1 MNWIQGIQR
10 AIDYVES
17 NITEEIYFEEVAAQ
31 AYSSSFHFQRVFSIL
46 CGFSLGDYI
55 RMRRLSLAGEE
66 LSKGNAKIIDIALKY
81 GYDTPES
88 FSRAFTRFHGI
99 APSEARHGGSVK
111 IFTPL
116 SVKLTLTG
124 GSKMDYRIVKRDA
137 FQVVCKRKRVE
148 KPQSAN
154 ATPDITAM
162 WQEYGADGTMAKLV
176 QCMPE
181 NPVMKGLLGIC
192 FSSELNAKQFP
203 YGIGVEYD
211 LVLIHQCLSDYY
223 GAYHALEDLYAEGK
237 IRAIGISNF
246 SAERMADIATFN
258 KVVPAVNQVETH
270 LFWQQYELHKW
281 MGKYN
286 IQHEAWGPLAQHR
299 IKEIIDNPVVKEIAA
314 KYGKT
319 PTQVALRFT
328 VQRGIVVIPKT
339 TSKDRMKENLDLFDF
354 SLDDG
359 EIEKLKAI
367 DEDKSLW
374 CAYDDP
380 MIVEYAMS

>member
-1 MNWIQGIQR
+1 M
-10 AIDYVES
+10 AIILPGVTIGENDIVAAGAVVTKDVS
-17 NITEEIYFEEVAAQ
+17 DSCIAGGNPANIIKTHKHITGRNLIMETVTLNNGVKMPLVGFGVFQIEDADECERCVLDALDAGYRLIDTAQ
-31 AYSSSFHFQRVFSIL
+31 AYYNEEAVGRALQKTTVPREEIFLTTKVWVTEFSYEKAKASVL
-46 CGFSLGDYI
+46 ESMRKLQVDY
-55 RMRRLSLAGEE
+55 L
-66 LSKGNAKIIDIALKY
+66 
-81 GYDTPES
+81 
-88 FSRAFTRFHGI
+88 
-99 APSEARHGGSVK
+99 
-111 IFTPL
+111 
-116 SVKLTLTG
+116 
-124 GSKMDYRIVKRDA
+124 
-137 FQVVCKRKRVE
+137 
-148 KPQSAN
+148 
-154 ATPDITAM
+154 
-162 WQEYGADGTMAKLV
+162 
-176 QCMPE
+176 
-181 NPVMKGLLGIC
+181 
-192 FSSELNAKQFP
+192 
-203 YGIGVEYD
+203 D

-270 LFWQQYELHKW
+270 LFWQQHELHKW

-299 IKEIIDNPVVKEIAA
+299 IKEIIDNPVVKEIAT

-354 SLDDG
+354 SLNDDD
-359 EIEKLKAI
+359 IEKLKAI

>member
-1 MNWIQGIQR
+1 METVMLNNGVKMPLVGFGVFQIEDADECERCVLDALDAGYR
-10 AIDYVES
+10 LID
-17 NITEEIYFEEVAAQ
+17 TAQ
-31 AYSSSFHFQRVFSIL
+31 AYYNEEAVGRALQKTTVPREEIFLTTKVWVTEFSYEKAKASVL
-46 CGFSLGDYI
+46 ESMRKLQVDY
-55 RMRRLSLAGEE
+55 L
-66 LSKGNAKIIDIALKY
+66 
-81 GYDTPES
+81 
-88 FSRAFTRFHGI
+88 
-99 APSEARHGGSVK
+99 
-111 IFTPL
+111 
-116 SVKLTLTG
+116 
-124 GSKMDYRIVKRDA
+124 
-137 FQVVCKRKRVE
+137 
-148 KPQSAN
+148 
-154 ATPDITAM
+154 
-162 WQEYGADGTMAKLV
+162 
-176 QCMPE
+176 
-181 NPVMKGLLGIC
+181 
-192 FSSELNAKQFP
+192 
-203 YGIGVEYD
+203 D

-270 LFWQQYELHKW
+270 LFWQQHELHKW
-281 MGKYN
+281 MEKYN

>member
-1 MNWIQGIQR
+1 METVTLNNGVKMPLVGFGVFQIEDADECERCVLDALNAGYR
-10 AIDYVES
+10 LID
-17 NITEEIYFEEVAAQ
+17 TAQ
-31 AYSSSFHFQRVFSIL
+31 AYYNEEAVGRALQKTTVPREEIFLTTKVWVTEFSYEKAKASVL
-46 CGFSLGDYI
+46 ESMRKLQVDY
-55 RMRRLSLAGEE
+55 L
-66 LSKGNAKIIDIALKY
+66 
-81 GYDTPES
+81 
-88 FSRAFTRFHGI
+88 
-99 APSEARHGGSVK
+99 
-111 IFTPL
+111 
-116 SVKLTLTG
+116 
-124 GSKMDYRIVKRDA
+124 
-137 FQVVCKRKRVE
+137 
-148 KPQSAN
+148 
-154 ATPDITAM
+154 
-162 WQEYGADGTMAKLV
+162 
-176 QCMPE
+176 
-181 NPVMKGLLGIC
+181 
-192 FSSELNAKQFP
+192 
-203 YGIGVEYD
+203 D

-223 GAYHALEDLYAEGK
+223 GAYRALEDLYAEGK

-270 LFWQQYELHKW
+270 LFWQQHELHKW
-281 MGKYN
+281 MEKYN

-339 TSKDRMKENLDLFDF
+339 TSKERMKENLDLFDF
-354 SLDDG
+354 SLNDDD
-359 EIEKLKAI
+359 IEKLKAI

>member
-1 MNWIQGIQR
+1 METVMLNNGVKMPLVGFGVFQIEDADECERCVLDALDAGYR
-10 AIDYVES
+10 LID
-17 NITEEIYFEEVAAQ
+17 TAQ
-31 AYSSSFHFQRVFSIL
+31 AYYNEEAVGRALQKTTVPREEIFLTTKVWVTEFSYEKAKASVL
-46 CGFSLGDYI
+46 ESMRKMQVDY
-55 RMRRLSLAGEE
+55 L
-66 LSKGNAKIIDIALKY
+66 
-81 GYDTPES
+81 
-88 FSRAFTRFHGI
+88 
-99 APSEARHGGSVK
+99 
-111 IFTPL
+111 
-116 SVKLTLTG
+116 
-124 GSKMDYRIVKRDA
+124 
-137 FQVVCKRKRVE
+137 
-148 KPQSAN
+148 
-154 ATPDITAM
+154 
-162 WQEYGADGTMAKLV
+162 
-176 QCMPE
+176 
-181 NPVMKGLLGIC
+181 
-192 FSSELNAKQFP
+192 
-203 YGIGVEYD
+203 D

-270 LFWQQYELHKW
+270 LFWQQHELHKW
-281 MGKYN
+281 MEKYN

-319 PTQVALRFT
+319 PTQIALRFT

-339 TSKDRMKENLDLFDF
+339 TSKERMKENLDLFDF
-354 SLDDG
+354 SLNDDD
-359 EIEKLKAI
+359 IEKLKAI

>member
-1 MNWIQGIQR
+1 METVTLNNGVKMPLVGFGVFQIEDANECERCVLDALDAGYR
-10 AIDYVES
+10 LID
-17 NITEEIYFEEVAAQ
+17 TAQ
-31 AYSSSFHFQRVFSIL
+31 AYYNEEAVGRALQKTTVPREEIFLTTKVWVTEFSYEKAKASVL
-46 CGFSLGDYI
+46 ESMRKLQVDY
-55 RMRRLSLAGEE
+55 L
-66 LSKGNAKIIDIALKY
+66 
-81 GYDTPES
+81 
-88 FSRAFTRFHGI
+88 
-99 APSEARHGGSVK
+99 
-111 IFTPL
+111 
-116 SVKLTLTG
+116 
-124 GSKMDYRIVKRDA
+124 
-137 FQVVCKRKRVE
+137 
-148 KPQSAN
+148 
-154 ATPDITAM
+154 
-162 WQEYGADGTMAKLV
+162 
-176 QCMPE
+176 
-181 NPVMKGLLGIC
+181 
-192 FSSELNAKQFP
+192 
-203 YGIGVEYD
+203 D

-270 LFWQQYELHKW
+270 LFWQQHELHKW
-281 MGKYN
+281 MEKYN

-299 IKEIIDNPVVKEIAA
+299 IKEIIDNPVVKEIAT

-339 TSKDRMKENLDLFDF
+339 TSKERMKENLDLFDF
-354 SLDDG
+354 SLNDDD
-359 EIEKLKAI
+359 IEKLKAI

>member
-1 MNWIQGIQR
+1 METVTLNNGVKMPMVGFGVFQIEDADECERCVLDALDAGYR
-10 AIDYVES
+10 LID
-17 NITEEIYFEEVAAQ
+17 TAQ
-31 AYSSSFHFQRVFSIL
+31 AYYNEEAVGRALQKTTVPREEIFLTTKVWVTEFSYEKAKASVL
-46 CGFSLGDYI
+46 ESMRKLQVDY
-55 RMRRLSLAGEE
+55 L
-66 LSKGNAKIIDIALKY
+66 
-81 GYDTPES
+81 
-88 FSRAFTRFHGI
+88 
-99 APSEARHGGSVK
+99 
-111 IFTPL
+111 
-116 SVKLTLTG
+116 
-124 GSKMDYRIVKRDA
+124 
-137 FQVVCKRKRVE
+137 
-148 KPQSAN
+148 
-154 ATPDITAM
+154 
-162 WQEYGADGTMAKLV
+162 
-176 QCMPE
+176 
-181 NPVMKGLLGIC
+181 
-192 FSSELNAKQFP
+192 
-203 YGIGVEYD
+203 D

-270 LFWQQYELHKW
+270 LFWQQHELHKW
-281 MGKYN
+281 MEKYN

-299 IKEIIDNPVVKEIAA
+299 IKEIIDNPVVKEIAT